1 MGGLYHSVLR
11 THICVCTLVRYH
23 THKKNG
29 QRALDGSRIVW
40 YTFAIMTKKPTMTE
54 LLREA
59 VAEAPTL
66 LGLQN
71 ATGLNRAALRA
82 FRDGRQSLR
91 LDLAEKLAAYFGIE
105 CRRPRRRPGKKER

>member
-1 MGGLYHSVLR
+1 M
-11 THICVCTLVRYH
+11 
-23 THKKNG
+23 
-29 QRALDGSRIVW
+29 W
-40 YTFAIMTKKPTMTE
+40 YTFAIMAKKPTMTE

-105 CRRPRRRPGKKER
+105 CRRPGRRARTRKKGR